1 MGSFWHSKRTD
12 NKRCTVEVRWGF
24 FFWGFGHIFF
34 LFLRAVVNIP
44 RQTHNIVVIWA
55 ISWLDVSSIKYR
67 KPRGWNISGCHR
79 DSLGVVQIGW
89 FHFTKE
95 PNFPLI
101 ENRKPR
107 GYNLL
112 DCHYDCM
119 GVFFSN
125 KTASLQFSFAHRYY
139 SWSKKAL
146 CKPQTN
152 KNMQCGWVPIQT
164 VTLGTSRLERCLHH
178 RLQNLKFN

>member
-1 MGSFWHSKRTD
+1 MGSFWHSKRAD
-12 NKRCTVEVRWGF
+12 NKRCTVEVRWGIFLENLTIF
-24 FFWGFGHIFF
+24 FFP
-34 LFLRAVVNIP
+34 FLRAVVNIP
-44 RQTHNIVVIWA
+44 IQNG
-55 ISWLDVSSIKYR
+55 
-67 KPRGWNISGCHR
+67 P
-79 DSLGVVQIGW
+79 IGW
-89 FHFTKE
+89 FHFTKD

-107 GYNLL
+107 GHNLI

-152 KNMQCGWVPIQT
+152 KNMQCDWVPIPT
-164 VTLGTSRLERCLHH
+164 ATLGTSRLERCVHH